1 MKELTRI
8 KPLDPRAGLWL
19 LLVANIGMF
28 CEKGTEQGMILSGIF
43 LLLLLLYGQYR
54 AAGKG
59 VLLLILFHTLLR
71 FLFPLCPCWVNMVFP
86 VLINYTL
93 RMMPC
98 ILAGVLL
105 LRTSS
110 MAKMIAAMRTLHFP
124 QGFII
129 AMSTTFRYFPAIR
142 EEFLHIRSA
151 MKLQNI
157 PAAERLEC
165 TVVPLMMSAVNTS
178 DEIAAAAVA
187 RGIENPC
194 KKTSVVRIQMVP
206 LDWAVMFFITAAV
219 VILIVAGQRL

>member
-1 MKELTRI
+1 MNGQIKI

-28 CEKGTEQGMILSGIF
+28 CEKNTEQGSMLSGIF
-43 LLLLLLYGQYR
+43 LLLLLLYGQYM
-54 AAGKG
+54 AAIKG
-59 VLLLILFHTLLR
+59 ASLLIVFRLLLKFV
-71 FLFPLCPCWVNMVFP
+71 FPLCPSWVNMVFP

-98 ILAGVLL
+98 ILAGLL
-105 LRTSS
+105 ILRTSS
-110 MAKMIAAMRTLHFP
+110 MSRMIAAMRALHLP

-129 AMSTTFRYFPAIR
+129 AMSTTFRYFPAIK
-142 EEFLHIRSA
+142 EEFIHIRAA

-157 PAAERLEC
+157 PLSSRLEC

-194 KKTSVVRIQMVP
+194 KKTSIIKIHMVIS
-206 LDWAVMFFITAAV
+206 DWIVMFLVTIGVTILMITV
-219 VILIVAGQRL
+219 

>member
-1 MKELTRI
+1 MNGQIKI

-28 CEKGTEQGMILSGIF
+28 CEKNTEQGSMLSGIF
-43 LLLLLLYGQYR
+43 LLLLLLYGQNM
-54 AAGKG
+54 AAIKG
-59 VLLLILFHTLLR
+59 ASLLIVFRLLLKFV
-71 FLFPLCPCWVNMVFP
+71 FPLCPSWVNMVFP

-98 ILAGVLL
+98 ILAGLL
-105 LRTSS
+105 ILRTSS
-110 MAKMIAAMRTLHFP
+110 MSRMIAAMRALHLP

-129 AMSTTFRYFPAIR
+129 AMSTTFRYFPAIK
-142 EEFLHIRSA
+142 EEFIHIRAA

-157 PAAERLEC
+157 PLSSRLEC

-194 KKTSVVRIQMVP
+194 KKTSIIKIHMVIS
-206 LDWAVMFFITAAV
+206 DWIVMFLVTIGVTILMITV
-219 VILIVAGQRL
+219 

>member
-1 MKELTRI
+1 MNGQIKI

-28 CEKGTEQGMILSGIF
+28 CEKNTEQGSMLSGIF
-43 LLLLLLYGQYR
+43 LLLLLLYGQYM
-54 AAGKG
+54 AAIKG
-59 VLLLILFHTLLR
+59 ALLLIVFRLL
-71 FLFPLCPCWVNMVFP
+71 LKYVFPLCPSWVNMVFP

-98 ILAGVLL
+98 ILAGLL
-105 LRTSS
+105 ILRTSS
-110 MAKMIAAMRTLHFP
+110 MSRMIAAMRALHLP

-129 AMSTTFRYFPAIR
+129 AMSTTFRYFPAIK
-142 EEFLHIRSA
+142 EEFIHIRAA

-157 PAAERLEC
+157 PLSSRLEC

-194 KKTSVVRIQMVP
+194 KKTSIIKIHMVIS
-206 LDWAVMFFITAAV
+206 DWIVMFLVTIGVAILMITV
-219 VILIVAGQRL
+219 

>member
-1 MKELTRI
+1 MNGQIKI

-28 CEKGTEQGMILSGIF
+28 CEKNTEQGSMLSGIF
-43 LLLLLLYGQYR
+43 LLLLLLYGQYM
-54 AAGKG
+54 AAIKG
-59 VLLLILFHTLLR
+59 ALLLIVFRLL
-71 FLFPLCPCWVNMVFP
+71 LKYVFPLCPSWINMVFP

-98 ILAGVLL
+98 ILAGLL
-105 LRTSS
+105 ILRTSS
-110 MAKMIAAMRTLHFP
+110 MSRMIAAMRALHLP

-129 AMSTTFRYFPAIR
+129 AMSTTFRYFPAIK
-142 EEFLHIRSA
+142 EEFIHIRAA

-157 PAAERLEC
+157 PLASRLEC

-194 KKTSVVRIQMVP
+194 KKTSVIKIHMVVS
-206 LDWAVMFFITAAV
+206 DWV
-219 VILIVAGQRL
+219 VIFLVTIGVTILMIAV

>member
-1 MKELTRI
+1 MNGQIKI

-28 CEKGTEQGMILSGIF
+28 CEKNTEQGSMLSGIF
-43 LLLLLLYGQYR
+43 LLLLLLYGQYM
-54 AAGKG
+54 AAIKG
-59 VLLLILFHTLLR
+59 ALLLIVFRLL
-71 FLFPLCPCWVNMVFP
+71 LKYVFPLCPSWVNMVFP

-98 ILAGVLL
+98 ILAGLL
-105 LRTSS
+105 ILRTSS
-110 MAKMIAAMRTLHFP
+110 MSRMIAAMRALHLP

-129 AMSTTFRYFPAIR
+129 AMSTTFRYFPAIK
-142 EEFLHIRSA
+142 EEFIHIRAA

-157 PAAERLEC
+157 PLASRLEC

-194 KKTSVVRIQMVP
+194 KKTSVIKIHMVAS
-206 LDWAVMFFITAAV
+206 DWIVIFLVTIGVTILMIAV
-219 VILIVAGQRL
+219 

>member
-1 MKELTRI
+1 MNGEIKI

-28 CEKGTEQGMILSGIF
+28 CEKNTEQGSMLSGIF
-43 LLLLLLYGQYR
+43 LLLLLLYGQYM
-54 AAGKG
+54 AAIKG
-59 VLLLILFHTLLR
+59 ALLLIVFRLL
-71 FLFPLCPCWVNMVFP
+71 LKYVFPLCPSWVNMVFP

-98 ILAGVLL
+98 ILAGLL
-105 LRTSS
+105 ILRTSAMS
-110 MAKMIAAMRTLHFP
+110 RMIAAMRALHLP

-129 AMSTTFRYFPAIR
+129 AMSTTFRYFPAIK
-142 EEFLHIRSA
+142 EEFIHIRAA

-157 PAAERLEC
+157 PLASRLEC

-194 KKTSVVRIQMVP
+194 KKTSVIKIHMVASDCIVIF
-206 LDWAVMFFITAAV
+206 LVTIGVTILMIAV
-219 VILIVAGQRL
+219 

>member
-1 MKELTRI
+1 MNGQIKI

-28 CEKGTEQGMILSGIF
+28 CEKNTEQGSMLSGIF
-43 LLLLLLYGQYR
+43 LLLLLLYGQYM
-54 AAGKG
+54 AAIKG
-59 VLLLILFHTLLR
+59 ALLLIVFRLL
-71 FLFPLCPCWVNMVFP
+71 LKYIFPLRPSWVNMVFP

-98 ILAGVLL
+98 ILAGLL
-105 LRTSS
+105 ILRTSS
-110 MAKMIAAMRTLHFP
+110 MSRMIAAMRALHLP

-129 AMSTTFRYFPAIR
+129 AMSTTFRYFPAIK
-142 EEFLHIRSA
+142 EEFIHIRAA

-157 PAAERLEC
+157 PLASRLEC

-194 KKTSVVRIQMVP
+194 KKNSVIKIHMVVS
-206 LDWAVMFFITAAV
+206 DWIVMFLVTIGVTILMKAV
-219 VILIVAGQRL
+219 

>member
-1 MKELTRI
+1 MNGQIKI
-8 KPLDPRAGLWL
+8 KPLDLRAGLWL

-28 CEKGTEQGMILSGIF
+28 CEKNTEQGSMLSGIF
-43 LLLLLLYGQYR
+43 LLLLLLYGQYM
-54 AAGKG
+54 AAIKG
-59 VLLLILFHTLLR
+59 ALLHIVFRLLLKY
-71 FLFPLCPCWVNMVFP
+71 VFP

-98 ILAGVLL
+98 ILAGLL
-105 LRTSS
+105 ILRTSS
-110 MAKMIAAMRTLHFP
+110 MSRMIAAMRALHLP

-129 AMSTTFRYFPAIR
+129 AMSTTFRYFPAIK
-142 EEFLHIRSA
+142 EEFIHIRAA

-157 PAAERLEC
+157 PLSSRLEC

-194 KKTSVVRIQMVP
+194 KKTSIIKIHMVIS
-206 LDWAVMFFITAAV
+206 DWIVMFLVTIGVTILMITV
-219 VILIVAGQRL
+219 

>member
-1 MKELTRI
+1 MNGQIKI
-8 KPLDPRAGLWL
+8 KPLDPRTGLWL

-28 CEKGTEQGMILSGIF
+28 CEKNTEQGSMLSGIF
-43 LLLLLLYGQYR
+43 LLLLLLYGQYM
-54 AAGKG
+54 AAIKG
-59 VLLLILFHTLLR
+59 ALLLIVFRLL
-71 FLFPLCPCWVNMVFP
+71 LKYVFPLCPSWVNMVFP

-98 ILAGVLL
+98 ILAGLL
-105 LRTSS
+105 ILRTSS
-110 MAKMIAAMRTLHFP
+110 MSRMIAAMRALHLP

-129 AMSTTFRYFPAIR
+129 AMSTTFRYFPAIK
-142 EEFLHIRSA
+142 EEFIHIRAA

-157 PAAERLEC
+157 PLSSRLEC

-194 KKTSVVRIQMVP
+194 KKTSIIKIHMVIS
-206 LDWAVMFFITAAV
+206 DWIVMFLVTIGVTILMITV
-219 VILIVAGQRL
+219 